1 MSLAARIPPR
11 RLPMVLLAAA
21 AAAALLDWRWFG
33 RERFAELAERRARLA
48 DRLAAL
54 GAARRE
60 AASLAGTKRAVHDA
74 ARALHR
80 AEARLPEER
89 ELAALLADVAA
100 SARAA
105 GLELILL
112 RPKPERLAGDHAE
125 VPLEMQVRGTF
136 HATVAFLAQIER
148 LGRLVRVGGVR
159 LQRPEQAG
167 AHTILLVTCDVS
179 TFRFLA
185 GARGRTGAVDRR
197 GERVPGAHE

>member
-1 MSLAARIPPR
+1 MTLATRLAPGRLPIAVLAA
-11 RLPMVLLAAA
+11 VAAVF
-21 AAAALLDWRWFG
+21 LLDWRCFAG
-33 RERFAELAERRARLA
+33 ARVAELAHRRARLG

-54 GAARRE
+54 DAARRE

-74 ARALHR
+74 AHALRR

-112 RPKPERLAGDHAE
+112 RPKAERLADDHAE

-136 HATVAFLAQIER
+136 HATVVFLARVEQ
-148 LGRLVRVGGVR
+148 LGRLVRISGVR

-167 AHTILLVTCDVS
+167 THAILQVTCDAS
-179 TFRFLA
+179 TFRFLP
-185 GARGRTGAVDRR
+185 GAQRPVDRR
-197 GERVPGAHE
+197 RDGNRVAHG

>member
-1 MSLAARIPPR
+1 MMVLAA
-11 RLPMVLLAAA
+11 VTF
-21 AAAALLDWRWFG
+21 AALLDWQWFG
-33 RERFAELAERRARLA
+33 GERFGELTERRARLA
-48 DRLAAL
+48 DRRAAL
-54 GAARRE
+54 DAARRE

-89 ELAALLADVAA
+89 ELAELLADVAA

-112 RPKPERLAGDHAE
+112 RPKPERLAEDHAE

-136 HATVAFLAQIER
+136 HSTVAFLAQVER
-148 LGRLVRVGGVR
+148 LGRLVRIDGVR
-159 LQRPEQAG
+159 LQRPERTG
-167 AHTILLVTCDVS
+167 AHTILLVTCDAT

-185 GARGRTGAVDRR
+185 GAQGRAGAADRR
-197 GERVPGAHE
+197 REGIGGTHG